1 MCLLD
6 YNKKTIKYKHLTYTE
21 RTMIERWYNKEK
33 LSKKEIAERLN
44 KSERTIRREIKRGLT
59 TNLTSQLIEIKVYS
73 ADIAHNEYIS
83 NLEAKGQELKIG
95 SNIEIVEKIEK
106 MIKEEKKSP
115 EVIAFELGNKGLIE
129 ISARTIRNYIYDGNV
144 FNLKDEDMIYNKRH
158 KSKNKEK
165 RIAKHTPPDKSIEN
179 RPEEANNRSGYGH
192 WEGDLII
199 GKRKKGWVLLT
210 FTERMTREEIIIKI
224 RGKNNEYVVKA
235 INGLERKY
243 GKRFY
248 TKFKTITFDNGIEFM
263 NYKGIEKS
271 CLKKGTRTKIY
282 YAHPYCSGER
292 GSNENNNRMIRRWIP
307 KGTLID
313 NISNEFIK
321 QIEDWLNNYPRAMFA
336 YKSSNVLLLNI

>member
-1 MCLLD
+1 MCLLN
-6 YNKKTIKYKHLTYTE
+6 YNKKIKKYKHLTYTE

-33 LSKKEIAERLN
+33 LSKKEIAERLD

-73 ADIAHNEYIS
+73 ADIAHNEYIL

-95 SNIEIVEKIEK
+95 SNIEIVEKIET

-144 FNLKDEDMIYNKRH
+144 FNLKDEDMIYNKKH
-158 KSKNKEK
+158 KSKNKDK
-165 RIAKHTPPDKSIEN
+165 RIAKHTPPDRSIEN
-179 RPEEANNRSGYGH
+179 RPEEANNRSEYGH

-224 RGKNNEYVVKA
+224 KGKNNEYVVKA

-248 TKFKTITFDNGIEFM
+248 TKFKTITFDNGVEFI
-263 NYKGIEKS
+263 NYEGIEKS
-271 CLKKGTRTKIY
+271 CLRKGTRTKIY

-307 KGTLID
+307 KGTVID